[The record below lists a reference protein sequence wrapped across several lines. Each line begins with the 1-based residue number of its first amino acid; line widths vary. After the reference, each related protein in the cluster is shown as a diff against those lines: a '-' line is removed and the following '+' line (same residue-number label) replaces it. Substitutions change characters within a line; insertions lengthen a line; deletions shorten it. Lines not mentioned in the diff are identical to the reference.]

1 MASNSGLLRPLL
13 RMRVGFATLSGK
25 DASVNWGCAMRIP
38 IFALFLSAGTAA
50 FCQSAVQIPLQPD
63 QTWVFPPG
71 SAQPGQNFSKLPQG
85 FQFGSVPNPTLILP
99 ITVEVPP
106 RLKTQIDPK
115 MIVHP
120 PMSGIDGQ
128 APGTLVAQNLY
139 PGLQLLPIDG
149 SKAKLEP
156 IPILWPK
163 MKVENIPTAWPD
175 CKMVLVESGTNATPA
190 GK

>member
-1 MASNSGLLRPLL
+1 
-13 RMRVGFATLSGK
+13 
-25 DASVNWGCAMRIP
+25 
-38 IFALFLSAGTAA
+38 
-50 FCQSAVQIPLQPD
+50 
-63 QTWVFPPG
+63 
-71 SAQPGQNFSKLPQG
+71 
-85 FQFGSVPNPTLILP
+85 
-99 ITVEVPP
+99 
-106 RLKTQIDPK
+106 
-115 MIVHP
+115 
-120 PMSGIDGQ
+120 MSGIDGQ

-149 SKAKLEP
+149 AKAKLEP